1 MSSQLTLPVGLQ
13 DEACFANY
21 FPGSNQTQLKQ
32 LNSFSEASNETV
44 LYLCGAAGTGRTHL
58 LQACCHAANANQ
70 QRSMFLPFGK
80 LLNMDPALLESLEEC
95 DLLCFD
101 DVQMLGKHTE
111 WQTALFHLFNRALE
125 TSCRLIVSSDTTV
138 QQLTDFLPDLQ
149 SRLSWGLSLQLHNL
163 NDEQKIQAMQLRAQ
177 RLGMSLN
184 NECARYLL
192 NHQPRDMHALF
203 NALQVLDKAT
213 LSAKHAIT
221 IPFIKRCLFSS
232 S

>member
-1 MSSQLTLPVGLQ
+1 MKGQLTLPVGLQ

-21 FPGSNQTQLKQ
+21 FPGNNQTQLQQ
-32 LNSFSEASNETV
+32 LTSFSQQSNETV
-44 LYLCGAAGTGRTHL
+44 LYLCGGAGSGRTHL
-58 LQACCHAANANQ
+58 LQACCHAANEKQ
-70 QRSMFLPFGK
+70 QRSMFLPCAELF
-80 LLNMDPALLESLEEC
+80 NMDPALLESLEEC

-101 DVQMLGKHTE
+101 DVQLLSGNPK

-125 TSCRLIVSSDTTV
+125 TPCRLIVSSNTTV

-163 NDEQKIQAMQLRAQ
+163 SDEQKIPAMQLRAQ

-184 NECARYLL
+184 DECARYLL

-203 NALQVLDKAT
+203 NALQILDKAT

-221 IPFIKRCLFSS
+221 IPFIKRCLFSAY
-232 S
+232 